1 MADCIIDTNVL
12 LVASACDPG
21 SHFDDSGHVPAKKQ
35 MVVLDW
41 LKAFRKDGSR
51 CIVLDQSMNR
61 KGSIWKEYHHKMSG
75 QDYGLMVIVEK
86 LQSCQVR
93 FLDIM
98 YDSHDNGLLPAS
110 LEILDPSDRKFVAV
124 ALMDKAQGG
133 SSLIVNAIDSDW
145 EKCKGELG
153 SLGIHVEQILDSRCD
168 EKHAVPAKSQ
178 TKRSSKTKR

>member
-98 YDSHDNGLLPAS
+98 YDLHDNGTVDAQVADLPPRDQVFAGVRVDDG
-110 LEILDPSDRKFVAV
+110 LERRE
-124 ALMDKAQGG
+124 QGG
-133 SSLIVNAIDSDW
+133 FGDGGHGGLRQQW
-145 EKCKGELG
+145 
-153 SLGIHVEQILDSRCD
+153 RR
-168 EKHAVPAKSQ
+168 AV
-178 TKRSSKTKR
+178 